1 MVNLLNE
8 EIRAI
13 RHTMS
18 CLKKG
23 MSLELDSGKR
33 HRMENDYKELN
44 NLLKDKLE
52 QCGDYKG

>member
-13 RHTMS
+13 RHTMAH
-18 CLKKG
+18 LKKG
-23 MSLELDSGKR
+23 MSLESNSGKR
-33 HRMENDYKELN
+33 HKMELDYNELN

>member
-13 RHTMS
+13 RHTMAH
-18 CLKKG
+18 LKKG
-23 MSLELDSGKR
+23 ISLESNSGKR
-33 HRMENDYKELN
+33 HQMELNYNELN